1 MKTAVIAAGADL
13 DRSVIYPDLSTSH
26 LLYQILFTP
35 FIPFSCPLFLS
46 PFFIVFISVLRSLI
60 SINRFNVLYVP
71 HLQHIDL
78 NRFLKYSHDYSL
90 AKQPDIA
97 VSVDLLVV
105 LLADEDSAVRKA
117 ALEVYLRRVYRAHTI
132 MTLSIADED
141 GIISAEWSFTTK

>member
-1 MKTAVIAAGADL
+1 MWIWIQ
-13 DRSVIYPDLSTSH
+13 RISSPR
-26 LLYQILFTP
+26 LYLWHISSS
-35 FIPFSCPLFLS
+35 FS
-46 PFFIVFISVLRSLI
+46 
-60 SINRFNVLYVP
+60 Y
-71 HLQHIDL
+71 
-78 NRFLKYSHDYSL
+78 YSL

-141 GIISAEWSFTTK
+141 GIISAEWSFTTR

>member
-1 MKTAVIAAGADL
+1 MSIGILIQQHPHVFD
-13 DRSVIYPDLSTSH
+13 SNLS
-26 LLYQILFTP
+26 LLY
-35 FIPFSCPLFLS
+35 
-46 PFFIVFISVLRSLI
+46 
-60 SINRFNVLYVP
+60 
-71 HLQHIDL
+71 
-78 NRFLKYSHDYSL
+78 SHNSSL

-105 LLADEDSAVRKA
+105 LLADEDSDVRKA